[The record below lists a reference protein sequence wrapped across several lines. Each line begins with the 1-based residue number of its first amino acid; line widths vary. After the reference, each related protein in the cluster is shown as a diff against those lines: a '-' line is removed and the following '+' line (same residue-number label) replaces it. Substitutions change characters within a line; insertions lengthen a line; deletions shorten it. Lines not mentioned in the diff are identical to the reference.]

1 MKGGDKIPATPAK
14 GAILSLGGLKRE
26 VRWMLLGAGLTVLV
40 LLTLPLHQTG
50 VLGAVK
56 YGDATIQTGTM
67 EIIRDGAPKQYSAED
82 HPSPVEILQD
92 DLIRVGEN
100 SKVHLDTVEKT
111 AVTLGSNS
119 ILHINAWRRK
129 EKTGLMRMLYG
140 RLRAEVVRLL
150 AGERFSIKTSSATIG
165 VKGTD
170 FYVFQAAT
178 GSTVLVVTSGLVEIQ
193 GLIGIPVDVLPG
205 RTSVATGRAASTPV
219 PTTEPY
225 EEITEENN
233 LEADPVENEG
243 ATDVP
248 DEPGLIDSGATTE
261 SDLEESKQ
269 SESDDQPAPEEE
281 TPAEES
287 EEETSEATDDSTEEE
302 IDPASTDESVVETE
316 EPGETAEPETTPLQ
330 TIIVEPTPP
339 PEPEII
345 FEIRDRLP
353 INIEVGP

>member
-1 MKGGDKIPATPAK
+1 MIGGEKTPATSTEDTVPPPWVVK
-14 GAILSLGGLKRE
+14 LGF
-26 VRWMLLGAGLTVLV
+26 RWRFPGAGLAMLI

-67 EIIRDGAPKQYSAED
+67 EIIRDGAPMQYSAEN
-82 HPSPVEILQD
+82 HPGPVEILQD

-150 AGERFSIKTSSATIG
+150 EGERFAIKTSSATIG
-165 VKGTD
+165 VKGTG

-193 GLIGIPVDVLPG
+193 GLIGVPVDVFPG

-219 PTTEPY
+219 PTTELY
-225 EEITEENN
+225 EEITDENN
-233 LEADPVENEG
+233 LEAAPVENEG
-243 ATDVP
+243 ATEVP
-248 DEPGLIDSGATTE
+248 DEPGLIESGATSE

-316 EPGETAEPETTPLQ
+316 EPGETAEPETTPQQ
-330 TIIVEPTPP
+330 TVIVEPTPP

-353 INIEVGP
+353 IKIEVGP